1 MLHQNEY
8 SFVVSD
14 KEIRGTLG
22 EASKKATR
30 KVQGISFTFSTL
42 GNGSSVV
49 FTTLVTEQE
58 KPHEGSPIS
67 TVL

>member
-1 MLHQNEY
+1 MATE
-8 SFVVSD
+8 
-14 KEIRGTLG
+14 EI
-22 EASKKATR
+22 
-30 KVQGISFTFSTL
+30 QGYAYTFSTL

-58 KPHEGSPIS
+58 KPYEGRPSS